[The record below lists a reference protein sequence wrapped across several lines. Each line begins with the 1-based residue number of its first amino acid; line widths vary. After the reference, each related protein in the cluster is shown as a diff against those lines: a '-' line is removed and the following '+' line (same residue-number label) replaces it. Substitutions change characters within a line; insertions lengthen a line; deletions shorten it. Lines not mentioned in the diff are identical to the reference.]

1 MTAHWKELLA
11 QDRFIVRTNG
21 LLHEY
26 HKKIV
31 TMLYQPLIGATANS
45 LYMTLLSLIEKDDL
59 WGEELSHHSLM
70 NLMGVDL
77 KQIFLY
83 RGKLEGLGLLNVYV
97 KQVEE
102 NRYFIYELQPPLTP
116 EQFFTDGSLEIFLF
130 NRLGKKRF
138 DQLKKQFITAKID
151 KSSYRNITK
160 SFSEVFESVHASEL
174 MPSGSEELMNSLT
187 LPNNIEH
194 IDEKEGNGISVG
206 EMETF
211 DFQLLMDDLSTIFVP
226 KEVITKEVKET
237 ILKLAYIYKIND
249 ALQMSKIIQNAFLH
263 EEKINLEL
271 LKKEVQRW
279 YQFEHENKLP
289 FLSLRQQP
297 KKFQQLSNKEPQT
310 DEERTIKEYETLSPY
325 DLLKE
330 RSGGGKPALTDL
342 KVVEAIMFEQG
353 LLPGVVNVLVDYVL
367 YINNLKLPKAYV
379 EKIAAYWSRKQIR
392 TVQEAMALAREE
404 NKKYREWLS
413 EKSQPQKATRKR
425 QANVREDVLPK
436 WMTEQKE
443 KENQTKQEQPAKKAP
458 SKNNL
463 KERLRN
469 MK

>member
-11 QDRFIVRTNG
+11 QDRFIVRSNG
-21 LLHEY
+21 LMHEY
-26 HKKIV
+26 QKKIV

-45 LYMTLLSLIEKDDL
+45 LYMTLWSLIEKDDL
-59 WGEELSHHSLM
+59 WGEEMSHHSLM
-70 NLMGVDL
+70 NVMGVDL
-77 KQIFLY
+77 QQIFQY
-83 RGKLEGLGLLNVYV
+83 RSKLEGLGLLNVFV
-97 KQVEE
+97 KQEE
-102 NRYFIYELQPPLTP
+102 EHKYFIYELQPPLSP
-116 EQFFTDGSLEIFLF
+116 EQFFTDGTLEVFLF

-138 DQLKKQFITAKID
+138 DQLKQQFITEKIS
-151 KSSYRNITK
+151 KEEYRNITK
-160 SFSEVFESVHASEL
+160 SFSEVFESLSTSEL
-174 MPSGSEELMNSLT
+174 MPSASKEVIESLT
-187 LPNNIEH
+187 LPNHLEH
-194 IDEKEGNGISVG
+194 ISEGKNGGITINEGS
-206 EMETF
+206 EPF

-226 KEVITKEVKET
+226 KEVITKEVKDT
-237 ILKLAYIYKIND
+237 IIKLAYIYNISD
-249 ALQMSKIIQNAFLH
+249 ALQMSRIIQNAFLH
-263 EEKINLEL
+263 EQKIDLDL

-297 KKFQQLSNKEPQT
+297 KKFQEHVEKEPQT
-310 DEERTIKEYETLSPY
+310 AEEKTIKEYETISPY

-330 RSGGGKPALTDL
+330 RSGGGKPALSDL
-342 KVVEAIMFEQG
+342 KVIESVMFEQG

-392 TVQEAMALAREE
+392 TVKEAMALAREE
-404 NKKYREWLS
+404 NKKYREWLNQ
-413 EKSQPQKATRKR
+413 KSQPAKAKKR
-425 QANVREDVLPK
+425 TNVREDILPK

-443 KENQTKQEQPAKKAP
+443 KEKKTAQTEKKP
-458 SKNNL
+458 SSKSNL